1 MGGVP
6 GLFPICSLLISH
18 SGQQPTCTEDG
29 WDDYESCSR
38 CDYSTYLSIPAK
50 GHRYERG
57 FCADCGE
64 KDPDYVTLKLPKQP
78 KNVAVVNG
86 KKAKVTLEAEGD
98 GLTYTWYAK
107 NKSASKYSKSS
118 QKGNSYS
125 TLMNAA
131 HNGQTVYCIVT
142 DKYGNTVKSK
152 TVTLKMK

>member
-1 MGGVP
+1 M
-6 GLFPICSLLISH
+6 
-18 SGQQPTCTEDG
+18 
-29 WDDYESCSR
+29 
-38 CDYSTYLSIPAK
+38 
-50 GHRYERG
+50 
-57 FCADCGE
+57 
-64 KDPDYVTLKLPKQP
+64 TLKITKQP